1 MAPFIRIFLRYL
13 AGILVGY
20 GWLSQEDANAVAFDP
35 DLAGALEIGLGL
47 LIGFASEAWYYI
59 ARKFGWRK

>member
-20 GWLSQEDANAVAFDP
+20 GLLTQEDASAISFDP
-35 DLAGALEIGLGL
+35 DLVGLLEIAIGF
-47 LIGFASEAWYYI
+47 LIGFCSEAWYYI
-59 ARKFGWRK
+59 ARKLGWKK